1 MREVMLYLFAGVG
14 AVSAVFGFGL
24 LALITVRV
32 YKVLKERDNEK
43 GE

>member
-14 AVSAVFGFGL
+14 AVSAVFGVGL

-32 YKVLKERDNEK
+32 YREFKDRDDRK

>member
-1 MREVMLYLFAGVG
+1 MREVILYLFAGVG

-32 YKVLKERDNEK
+32 YKALKERDNRK